1 MTRDRGDRPVKGTGR
16 IGSPGSADRSSQSL
30 ARSLT
35 RAFKT
40 VGLVDPRPTSIDS
53 TSGNETSRNWNGLA
67 NGIEQTSPLLLEIF
81 FFFFGGRQL
90 RIPARGKVN
99 SYLERLRCGWPA
111 AVADR

>member
-30 ARSLT
+30 ARSLA

-40 VGLVDPRPTSIDS
+40 VDPRPTSIDS
-53 TSGNETSRNWNGLA
+53 SSGNETSRNWNGLA